1 MVGKGLFDSFSR
13 VFSLLIPP
21 FKPTFAAMNLLSVN
35 QLSKAYG
42 ARVLFKNIS
51 FGINY
56 GEKKALVAKNGS
68 GKTTLFKILRGIE
81 IADSGDVAFRKNLS
95 VAFLDQNYHFQSGK
109 TIADLLHSADNKFVR
124 CIKEYDDALLASQE
138 DPGDKNA
145 KRYDAALQSMTDLD
159 AWEYEKNLQEI
170 LSRLEIHDLSQL
182 CESLSGGQ
190 QKRVALALSLINQP
204 DLLVMDE
211 PTNHLDVEMIE
222 WLEHYL
228 SSSTLSLLLVTHD
241 RYFLDAV
248 CDSILEIDH
257 CELYEY
263 KGDFEYFVTKKAE
276 REAIKNSEIDKAKNL
291 YKRELEWVRKMPKAR
306 GTKAKYRVDAFYETE
321 QKAKQR
327 RNEKKV
333 ELSVKMERL
342 GSKIVELKHIAKA
355 YGEKTLL
362 TDFTYTFIKGEKIG
376 VVGKNG
382 VGKSTLLK
390 ILQQQE
396 SVDKGTVHIGDTVVF
411 GYYSQAGIQLSE
423 DKRII
428 EVVKEIAEF
437 IPLANGTSLSATQ
450 LLTRF
455 NFPPEQQYSMVS
467 KLSGGERRRLYL
479 LTVLVKNPNFLILD
493 EPTNDL
499 DIATLQTLEEFL
511 DDFGGCVLIVSHD
524 RYFMDRLVD
533 HVFAFE
539 GKGVIKDYPGT
550 YSDYREWKSLQDE
563 EEEEPTKIPLAELEK
578 SGAAPHILTKE
589 EINKDSA
596 PKVQVPKKLSFKLQH
611 ELTELEKALPLLEEK
626 KKVLEAKLAEGLTDY
641 AEIQRLGDELKEVSN
656 ELDEKGMRWLE
667 IQEGE

>member
-1 MVGKGLFDSFSR
+1 
-13 VFSLLIPP
+13 
-21 FKPTFAAMNLLSVN
+21 MNLLSVN

-42 ARVLFKNIS
+42 ARVLFKNIT

-81 IADSGDVAFRKNLS
+81 IADSGEVAFRKNLS
-95 VAFLDQNYHFQSGK
+95 VAFLDQNYHFEAGK
-109 TIADLLHSADNKFVR
+109 TIADLLHTADNKFVR
-124 CIKEYDDALLASQE
+124 CIKEYDAALLASQE
-138 DPGDKNA
+138 QPTDQNS
-145 KRYDAALQSMTDLD
+145 KRYDNALQAMTDLN

-170 LSRLEIHDLSQL
+170 LSRLEIHNLQQA

-190 QKRVALALSLINQP
+190 QKRVALALTLINQP
-204 DLLVMDE
+204 DLLIMDE

-228 SSSTLSLLLVTHD
+228 SANALSLLLVTHD

-248 CDSILEIDH
+248 CDSILEIDN

-263 KGDFEYFVTKKAE
+263 KGDFEYFLTKKAE

-327 RNEKKV
+327 RTEKKI

-342 GSKIVELKHIAKA
+342 GSKIVELKNISKA
-355 YGEKTLL
+355 YGPKTLL

-396 SVDKGTVHIGDTVVF
+396 GVDKGSVHIGDTVVF
-411 GYYSQAGIQLSE
+411 GYYSQAGIQLKE

-428 EVVKEIAEF
+428 EVIKEIAEF

-511 DDFGGCVLIVSHD
+511 DEFGGCVLIVSHD

-539 GKGVIKDYPGT
+539 GNGLIKDYPGT
-550 YSDYREWKSLQDE
+550 YTDYREWKSLQDDE
-563 EEEEPTKIPLAELEK
+563 DSEPKKTIPFSELEA

-589 EINKDSA
+589 EIAA
-596 PKVQVPKKLSFKLQH
+596 PVATKTAPAKKLSYKTQR
-611 ELTELEKALPLLEEK
+611 ELEEIEKAMPILEEK
-626 KKVLEAKLAEGLTDY
+626 KKALENELASGITDFQK
-641 AEIQRLGDELKEVSN
+641 IQDLSAHLQKISN
-656 ELDEKGMRWLE
+656 ELDEKTMRWLE
-667 IQEGE
+667 IQEEL